1 MKTDPTIREWMY
13 AREMLRRLGFT
24 PDELYFEVAPSGV
37 VVNTVTGEK
46 KDLGGPIISLTILR
60 GQQRFAWTI
69 GATALPLATIEDAY
83 RNACELWN
91 RHDAN
96 EWSLAEFRASRPMRE
111 AASLITV
118 LREKGFDLSIRED
131 AAALDRLREAVG
143 FN

>member
-1 MKTDPTIREWMY
+1 MKTDPTIRDWMY

-60 GQQRFAWTI
+60 GEQRFAWTI

-83 RNACELWN
+83 RNACERWN
-91 RHDAN
+91 LHTS

-111 AASLITV
+111 ATNLIV
-118 LREKGFDLSIRED
+118 ALREKGFDLSIRED